1 MYGGWI
7 TAFVRTVVSE
17 LMNNVHDQ
25 GGKIISCT
33 TFITDMK
40 DLENYDVES
49 NPFCKLYKDAILDLV
64 GKAQPLLEI

>member
-1 MYGGWI
+1 
-7 TAFVRTVVSE
+7 
-17 LMNNVHDQ
+17 MNNVHDQ

-49 NPFCKLYKDAILDLV
+49 NPFCKLYKDARLDLV